1 MSSLSC
7 RPVSPRFSFS
17 INVFVHVI
25 ILFTFLSA
33 FFILFVSKLTKEM
46 FEKEISHLIEANID
60 NLVHGVDNETKQ
72 NLILLTKVVPIDKLI
87 KKYEQPSE
95 YVLEH
100 NKWIQLLAVGVSIVG
115 VCILAL
121 VMYIVY
127 NSCGQCAPLKHILME
142 NAIVFAC
149 VGVVEYLFFTRV
161 ALKFVPAP
169 PSLLVTSLINK
180 FKETMQEE
188 TK

>member
-1 MSSLSC
+1 MSALSC

-46 FEKEISHLIEANID
+46 FEKEISHLMEENID
-60 NLVHGVDNETKQ
+60 KLVHSLDNETKQ
-72 NLILLTKVVPIDKLI
+72 NLMLFTRVVPIDRLI
-87 KKYEQPSE
+87 KKYEEPSE

-100 NKWIQLLAVGVSIVG
+100 NRWVQLCAIAISIVG
-115 VCILAL
+115 IFILAL

-127 NSCGQCAPLKHILME
+127 NSCGQCAPLKHIFME
-142 NAIVFAC
+142 NVIVFVC
-149 VGVVEYLFFTRV
+149 IGIVEYVFFTRV

-169 PSLLVTSLINK
+169 PSLLVNSLIKK
-180 FKETMQEE
+180 FKETMQSQ
-188 TK
+188 TN

>member
-7 RPVSPRFSFS
+7 KPVSARFSFS
-17 INVFVHVI
+17 INVFAHVI
-25 ILFTFLSA
+25 ILFTFLTA

-46 FEKEISHLIEANID
+46 FEKEISHLIEQNID
-60 NLVHGVDNETKQ
+60 KLVHGLDNETKQ
-72 NLILLTKVVPIDKLI
+72 NLMLFTRVMPLDKLI
-87 KKYEQPSE
+87 KKYEEPSE

-100 NKWIQLLAVGVSIVG
+100 NKWVQLSAIALSVIGI
-115 VCILAL
+115 CILAL

-127 NSCGQCAPLKHILME
+127 NSCGQCAPLKHIFME
-142 NAIVFAC
+142 NVIVFAC
-149 VGVVEYLFFTRV
+149 VGVVEYLFFTKV

-180 FKETMQEE
+180 FKETMQSNN
-188 TK
+188 